1 MIKAVFLDIDDTL
14 LDFEAFARATMEEG
28 FRRFNLPAYQPY
40 MYDVFDRVSD
50 VLWKKIER
58 GEMQRSDLI
67 DVRWQTIF
75 AELGIS
81 CDARAF
87 EEFFLSQLPLSAIPV
102 EGAGEIV
109 NWLAPRCLLCAASNG
124 IYEEQKGRLQRAG
137 WLDCFHML
145 FISEDIGV
153 QKPSPDFFTRS
164 VARLNA
170 QPVPEYRFPVLP
182 HEILMVGDSL
192 TSDMRGGIGSG
203 LRTCLFDRRG
213 SGIPADMPID
223 YRISRL
229 AELKPIVISLMQEE
243 A

>member
-28 FRRFNLPAYQPY
+28 FRRFNLPEYQPY
-40 MYDVFDRVSD
+40 MYAVFDRVSD
-50 VLWKKIER
+50 ILWKRIER

-67 DVRWQTIF
+67 DIRWQTIF

-102 EGAGEIV
+102 KGAGEIV
-109 NWLAPRCLLCAASNG
+109 SWLAPRCLLCAASNG
-124 IYEEQKGRLQRAG
+124 IYEEQKGRLLRAG
-137 WLDCFHML
+137 WLDRFHML
-145 FISEDIGV
+145 FISEDVGI
-153 QKPSPDFFTRS
+153 QKPAPEFFARS
-164 VARLNA
+164 IARLNA
-170 QPVPEYRFPVLP
+170 QPVPGYSFPVQP

-203 LRTCLFDRRG
+203 LRTCFFDRQG
-213 SGIPADMPID
+213 KGIPQEMPID
-223 YRISRL
+223 YCISDL
-229 AELKPIVISLMQEE
+229 SELKPIITSFTQEE